1 MSVLRWLSRLIGATL
16 AWLFNAVLSL
26 GLFLVSAYLFTL
38 QDSDAAV
45 PAYIT
50 RGIAAVWLLGATWHY
65 VKHGIVQRPYV
76 PAAARERGKVST
88 RQGVL
93 ASIGCVAT
101 LVGALAIAM
110 VVGERADWVF
120 AGLTGDDPAHP
131 ARVALE
137 QASVELRDV
146 AADPAPYMAGFLVVS
161 AVLLMLRAVG
171 RRPDVA
177 PAEGGATTGQR
188 RQRRRSDRREK
199 ARGGGPAGHA
209 GASRAEQP
217 SYQGPSSVPRVSSS
231 GRTLTAP
238 MLGTFRRD
246 DASGGWRL
254 LQPAAGAGDL
264 FIEAVNEPEEAQL
277 IAARGLVQRSF
288 EVLLRASDAVLS
300 SARADGVALPRFT
313 IASSVGHGAGG
324 PSPRVTVRLRD
335 AGSSRLYEVVS
346 EDGMQTFVSRGAAA
360 PAR

>member
-146 AADPAPYMAGFLVVS
+146 ADDPATYMAGILGVDT
-161 AVLLMLRAVG
+161 VLLL
-171 RRPDVA
+171 
-177 PAEGGATTGQR
+177 
-188 RQRRRSDRREK
+188 
-199 ARGGGPAGHA
+199 
-209 GASRAEQP
+209 
-217 SYQGPSSVPRVSSS
+217 
-231 GRTLTAP
+231 L
-238 MLGTFRRD
+238 L
-246 DASGGWRL
+246 SGGHR
-254 LQPAAGAGDL
+254 
-264 FIEAVNEPEEAQL
+264 PE
-277 IAARGLVQRSF
+277 
-288 EVLLRASDAVLS
+288 
-300 SARADGVALPRFT
+300 
-313 IASSVGHGAGG
+313 
-324 PSPRVTVRLRD
+324 VTT
-335 AGSSRLYEVVS
+335 A
-346 EDGMQTFVSRGAAA
+346 
-360 PAR
+360 